1 MNTRK
6 RVLVLT
12 STFPRWQG
20 DNEPPFVF
28 ELSRRL
34 ADRFDVVVLAPHA
47 PDAKRFENME
57 NLEVH
62 RFRYFFTPWQ
72 SLAYQGGIMANL
84 KQNRLRYL
92 LVPFFLL
99 AELVSLIGLLRK
111 YRVDVIHA
119 HWLIPNG
126 LVAVAARALI
136 TGKKPAI
143 VGTSHGTDL
152 FGLTGFVFSWLQKQ
166 VISKVNRVTVVSAAL
181 RAHAISLV
189 SRGDVEV
196 IPMGVDLAV
205 TFTPPTASERSS
217 TELLFVGRLVERKG
231 VQYLIKAM
239 PEILKKYPQA
249 TLTIAGDG
257 PERENL
263 LRQAAASG
271 VDKHIRFY
279 GALENAAL
287 RELYANAAIFVS
299 PSLAEGLGL
308 AVVEASGCGCPVV
321 TTHLPAIRDIIIDGV
336 TGLTCRQEDSADL
349 AAKVCFLLEHPELRE
364 PMGRAGRQLVQERF
378 DWGTISHRYAS
389 LFEGLTRESP

>member
-1 MNTRK
+1 MSTRK

-47 PDAKRFENME
+47 PGAKRFENMG

-72 SLAYQGGIMANL
+72 SLAYHCGIMANL
-84 KQNRLRYL
+84 KQNRLRYF

-99 AELVSLIGLLRK
+99 TELVSLIGLLRK

-126 LVAVAARALI
+126 LVAVVARALI
-136 TGKKPAI
+136 TGIKPAI
-143 VGTSHGTDL
+143 VCTSHGTDL

-166 VISKVNRVTVVSAAL
+166 VISKVNRLTVVSAAL

-205 TFTPPTASERSS
+205 TFTPPVTSGRSS
-217 TELLFVGRLVERKG
+217 TELLFVGRLVEQKG
-231 VQYLIKAM
+231 VQYLIMAM
-239 PEILKKYPQA
+239 PEILKKHPQA
-249 TLTIAGDG
+249 MLAIAGDG

-263 LRQAAASG
+263 LRQVVALG
-271 VDKHIRFY
+271 VGKHVRFY

-287 RELYANAAIFVS
+287 RELYRNAAIFVS
-299 PSLAEGLGL
+299 PSLAEGFGL
-308 AVVEASGCGCPVV
+308 ALVEASGCGCPVI
-321 TTHLPAIRDIIIDGV
+321 TTDLPAIRDIVIDGI
-336 TGLTCRQEDSADL
+336 TGLSCRQEDSADF
-349 AAKVCFLLEHPELRE
+349 AAKICFLLEHPELRE
-364 PMGRAGRQLVQERF
+364 SMGCAGRQHVQERF
-378 DWGTISHRYAS
+378 DWGTISRRYTT
-389 LFEGLTRESP
+389 LFDGLVRERP